1 MKAAVVGLGTMG
13 PGMAAT
19 LARGGMDV
27 RCHDVSAEQLAKAQ
41 AEVETAFQVLDRIG
55 GPAAAK
61 RGEVSFEADLG
72 RAVGDAEFVLESV
85 PERLDVK
92 SRVFA
97 ELDRLAPPATIL
109 ASNTSGIPITKLQEA
124 VTRKGRVVGMHWS
137 NPPQV
142 IPVIEVIAGKATSA
156 ATVEATRNIVSGL
169 GLLPVVVK
177 QDVPGFV
184 ENRVLYAIMRE
195 CVSLVEKGVIS
206 AEELDTCVKW
216 GIGFKLAVIGP
227 MELLDVA
234 GLDIYEAVA
243 SYLNADL
250 DSSAGVSPYVTN
262 RTRERRLGMK
272 TGRGIYDYTP
282 ERIRELRGARA
293 AKLVAVRKTLEGR

>member
-41 AEVETAFQVLDRIG
+41 AEVETAFQVLDRIS